1 MNSLSMPTLTNV
13 NTVISPWPRC
23 QSRAC
28 MLTHVSHVWLL
39 GTSWTMGHQ
48 APLSWDSPGKNT
60 RVGCHFLL
68 QCMKVKRESE
78 VAQSCLALSNPTDGS
93 PPGSP
98 RRWDS
103 PGKNTGMGC
112 HSLLQGILPIQGSN
126 LCLLH
131 WQAGSLPVASPGKPQ
146 MGAIYLGWSDGRRM
160 SNLRNS
166 SSITKYLH
174 LLHSD
179 NQLSA
184 QEMCM
189 WMKRNLAVHWEEG
202 RQKRRKASG
211 S

>member
-39 GTSWTMGHQ
+39 GTSWTMAHQ
-48 APLSWDSPGKNT
+48 APLS
-60 RVGCHFLL
+60 
-68 QCMKVKRESE
+68 
-78 VAQSCLALSNPTDGS
+78 
-93 PPGSP
+93 
-98 RRWDS
+98 WDS

-146 MGAIYLGWSDGRRM
+146 MGAMYLGWSDGRRM
-160 SNLRNS
+160 SSLRNS

-184 QEMCM
+184 QEMCT